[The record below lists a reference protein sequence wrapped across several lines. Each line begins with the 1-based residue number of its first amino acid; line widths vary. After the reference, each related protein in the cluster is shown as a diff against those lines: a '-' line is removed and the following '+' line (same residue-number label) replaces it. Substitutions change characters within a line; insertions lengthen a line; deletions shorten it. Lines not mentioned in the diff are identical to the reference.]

1 MKIRILQ
8 IRKNYQGMTL
18 YHRGKPPSAVCVQ
31 TSTECSDQLLF
42 RYAGIPASA
51 VTSAPQNIQYM
62 SMSLLCIAF
71 AVRDQVVF
79 HPPVLCVC
87 H

>member
-1 MKIRILQ
+1 
-8 IRKNYQGMTL
+8 MTL

-51 VTSAPQNIQYM
+51 VTSAPVHVNVFALY
-62 SMSLLCIAF
+62 SLCGA
-71 AVRDQVVF
+71 
-79 HPPVLCVC
+79 
-87 H
+87 